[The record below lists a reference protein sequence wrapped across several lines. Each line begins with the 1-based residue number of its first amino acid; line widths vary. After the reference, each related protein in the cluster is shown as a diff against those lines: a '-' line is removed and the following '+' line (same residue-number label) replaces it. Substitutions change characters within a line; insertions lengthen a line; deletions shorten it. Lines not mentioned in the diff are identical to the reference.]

1 VIVMTPNN
9 CDCGYSCEDIEK
21 LQRTIDKKLSKKINA
36 FHSSQR
42 FDLGGTIN
50 KDLVFK
56 VAKYKELLEKIKNCD
71 TCFKD
76 YKIEDIFSV
85 IKNKLNEL

>member
-1 VIVMTPNN
+1 MINN
-9 CDCGYSCEDIEK
+9 CNCSYSVEDIEK
-21 LQRTIDKKLSKKINA
+21 LQKTIDKKLSKKINI

-42 FDLGGTIN
+42 FDLGGVIN

-56 VAKYKELLEKIKNCD
+56 IAKYKELLEKIKNCNS
-71 TCFKD
+71 CFDD